1 MNRTFKVVFNKARG
15 ALMVANEAT
24 CSVQKKGAKTVVAVA
39 AALAMGSVMAAN
51 PVTWTDNYVISED
64 ATVATGES
72 VVVDSAQMTGG
83 TLTVGGNVNREGA
96 DGLFS
101 LSGGK
106 IDLKD
111 SGNFEVRDFTM
122 SGDAS
127 IVATGSG
134 IDDNGHGRTSPAFG
148 SYNSFV
154 MNGGTVTLSQ
164 GGRIWL
170 GSANKNDPASYQR
183 MELNGGT
190 INLENGGSITGNKR
204 WISAGKYYD
213 DTVVVDADTLAYNV
227 VGLDGATVNVKG
239 SGNVIDAAGV
249 EVTAGSLN
257 LTNGSKLTVRATTS
271 TNQATNEALAGALKE
286 NSYMSVEQAGNV
298 NVDGGRLVVDVKELR
313 VEDGGSVNVSNGGW
327 VGWEY
332 QSKEDAGKGSLVVN
346 GGSVTVSDTSGMDMY
361 DVTISGGVVDLAGE
375 AAENAGPGQSVRT
388 SPSLGG
394 YNSFKMTGGTV
405 NLGTNGRLW
414 AGSAYDDYQEMVFSG
429 GTVNMNGTEADA
441 YITGVVM
448 DGDQGN
454 TLQFN
459 GTTVNVIGDGRIDG
473 KEVVIDGSAFNVQ
486 ADGELRFSATYSTN
500 ATDPGKAYAGALTL
514 KNGEIN
520 NQGVIV
526 SDVAMTVDG
535 GKLTT
540 GGIVVSNDGGT
551 GQKEV
556 VDGNFYF
563 NKTLTITGG
572 TVVTDTIKTNAAT
585 DLTLNGGTLQTA
597 SNQVFKLNEGDALI
611 ADAAENVKVTVAEG
625 QKLGMNIT
633 ATGGT
638 MALTDAGVYTNASL
652 DAMSGALAGSS
663 TTLTF
668 LNSTLALQEG
678 EEATLKDNI
687 VQAKEQVSTT
697 VTANESGTATL
708 EVKNSGAQSLVVKT
722 EGEEATPVT
731 EVRLSGGRT
740 KGNTLTLVGAGEQV
754 NLVQDADGNAVD
766 VRVVDRLTLQLGV
779 DEANVA
785 PTAGQLDKV
794 VIAGGAQMKVNN
806 IEAKI
811 GRLVLNNNDAVV
823 QIGSANNRGDL
834 TVDSLDIGENS
845 TVFLDPVWQNGDD
858 ISDASHLAAVEAT
871 IAGNLVVGSNS
882 LVAIGSSSTD
892 AAVTAF
898 DKIASV
904 NPELSLSWGEDSVTA
919 ALYVADTLTPG
930 ETGKVV
936 VDGSLDSLTKFN
948 DNSGRYTSQV
958 YVAEYGM
965 LMIDKAALGD
975 KAAVNGTLTL
985 EDGSFIGLVN
995 ADEGTIKLTQEN
1007 QQVTITGTD
1016 GKVDVVTDN
1025 PFVDAELVLEEAGAG
1040 ASVVAKYDGEY
1051 GLKALSSLG
1060 MQAMTRR
1067 ADSVLASTIADRTS
1081 FGHNLKP
1088 GINLWVDVAG
1098 ENYQADDFDKGG
1110 EFEADMG
1117 YGTFGG
1123 DVAIGNFTVGGA
1135 LQYGTGSLRSSVSGI
1150 KNSIDNYGVSLY
1162 GTYSVTDAFKLGA
1175 ELAYVWGENDITS
1188 NQTAL
1193 NQSVDTEMYSVGL
1206 RAMYEMKAGNFRFV
1220 PSIGLRVSQLSTDE
1234 MKVGA
1239 VSIEDQDQTLV
1250 QVPIAMRISAADF
1263 ATASGWTLS
1272 PSFKI
1277 AYVPTFGDKE
1287 IEALHMSED
1296 VIDTSPVQADFGL
1309 MAGKDNMLFNV
1320 NLMLGAGE
1328 YGSSAVGGK
1337 VGFKYAF

>member
-39 AALAMGSVMAAN
+39 AALAMGSAMAAD
-51 PVTWTDNYVISED
+51 PVIWTDNYAISED
-64 ATVATGES
+64 ATVAAGES

-83 TLTVGGNVNREGA
+83 TLTVEGNVNREGA
-96 DGLFS
+96 DGLFN
-101 LSGGK
+101 LTGGK
-106 IDLKD
+106 VDLKD
-111 SGNFEVRDFTM
+111 GGNFEVRDFTM

-148 SYNSFV
+148 SYNSFI

-190 INLENGGSITGNKR
+190 INLENGGFITGNKR
-204 WISAGKYYD
+204 WITAGTYY
-213 DTVVVDADTLAYNV
+213 DTVVVDEDTLAYNV

-257 LTNGSKLTVRATTS
+257 LTNGSELTVRATTS
-271 TNQATNEALAGALKE
+271 TNQPNEDLASALKE

-298 NVDGGRLVVDVKELR
+298 NVDGSRLVVDVKELR
-313 VEDGGSVNVSNGGW
+313 VEDGGSINVSNGGW
-327 VGWEY
+327 VGWQY
-332 QSKEDAGKGSLVVN
+332 ASAEDAGKDSLLVN

-361 DVTISGGVVDLAGE
+361 DVTIAGGVVTLAGTT
-375 AAENAGPGQSVRT
+375 AGSAGPGESVRT

-405 NLGTNGRLW
+405 ELGTNGRLW
-414 AGSAYDDYQEMVFSG
+414 AGSAYEGYNAMEFSG
-429 GTVNMNGTEADA
+429 GTINMNGTEADA
-441 YITGVVM
+441 YITGVVT
-448 DGDQGN
+448 DVSQGN

-500 ATDPGKAYAGALTL
+500 AANPGTAYAGALTL

-540 GGIVVSNDGGT
+540 GGIVVNNDGTT

-638 MALTDAGVYTNASL
+638 LALTDAGVYTNASL

-697 VTANESGTATL
+697 VTANESRTATL

-731 EVRLSGGRT
+731 EVRLSGSKT
-740 KGNTLTLVGAGEQV
+740 EGNTLTLVGAGEQV

-766 VRVVDRLTLQLGV
+766 VRVVDGLTLQLGV

-811 GRLVLNNNDAVV
+811 GQLVLNNNDAVV

-882 LVAIGSSSTD
+882 LVAIGTSSTD

-898 DKIASV
+898 NKIASV
-904 NPELSLSWGEDSVTA
+904 NPELSWGEDSVTA
-919 ALYVADTLTPG
+919 ALYVADTLTP
-930 ETGKVV
+930 ESTGKVV
-936 VDGSLDSLTKFN
+936 VDGSLTSLPGTL
-948 DNSGRYTSQV
+948 SQDAGAV
-958 YVAEYGM
+958 TVAANGM
-965 LMIDKAALGD
+965 LMVDKAALGD
-975 KAAVNGTLTL
+975 KVAVNGFLNL
-985 EDGSFIGLVN
+985 VDGSYIGLVN
-995 ADEGTIKLTQEN
+995 ADEGTVKLTEAAAN
-1007 QQVTITGTD
+1007 LTAGN
-1016 GKVDVVTDN
+1016 VDVVTDN
-1025 PFVDAELVLEEAGAG
+1025 PFVDAVLGEGDQAGNI
-1040 ASVVAKYDGEY
+1040 VATYDGEY

-1206 RAMYEMKAGNFRFV
+1206 RAMYEMRAGNFRFV

>member
-1 MNRTFKVVFNKARG
+1 
-15 ALMVANEAT
+15 MVANEAT

-39 AALAMGSVMAAN
+39 AALAMGSVMAAD
-51 PVTWTDNYVISED
+51 PVTWTDNYVISKD

-190 INLENGGSITGNKR
+190 INLENGGFITGNKR

-213 DTVVVDADTLAYNV
+213 DTVVVDEDTLAYNV

-257 LTNGSKLTVRATTS
+257 LTNGSELTVRATTS
-271 TNQATNEALAGALKE
+271 TNQATNEALAGALKK

-327 VGWEY
+327 VVWEY
-332 QSKEDAGKGSLVVN
+332 QSEEDAGKGSLVVN

-414 AGSAYDDYQEMVFSG
+414 AGSAYAGYKDMVFSG

-441 YITGVVM
+441 YITGVVT

-459 GTTVNVIGDGRIDG
+459 GTTVNVIGGGRIDG

-500 ATDPGKAYAGALTL
+500 ATNPGTAYAGALTL

-572 TVVTDTIKTNAAT
+572 TVVTDTIKTNVAT

-597 SNQVFKLNEGDALI
+597 SNQVFKLNKGDALI
-611 ADAAENVKVTVAEG
+611 ADAAENVKVTVAED

-638 MALTDAGVYTNASL
+638 LALTDAGVYTNASL

-740 KGNTLTLVGAGEQV
+740 EGNTLTLVGAGEQV

-794 VIAGGAQMKVNN
+794 VIAGRAQMKVNN

-811 GRLVLNNNDAVV
+811 GQLVLNNNDAVV

-919 ALYVADTLTPG
+919 ALYVADTLTP
-930 ETGKVV
+930 EATGKVV
-936 VDGSLDSLTKFN
+936 VDGSLTSLPGTL
-948 DNSGRYTSQV
+948 DQV
-958 YVAEYGM
+958 AGTVTVAANGM
-965 LMIDKAALGD
+965 LMVDKAALGD
-975 KAAVNGTLTL
+975 KAAVNGSLSL
-985 EDGSFIGLVN
+985 ADDSYIGLVN
-995 ADEGTIKLTQEN
+995 ADEGTVKLTEAAEN
-1007 QQVTITGTD
+1007 LTAGN
-1016 GKVDVVTDN
+1016 VDVVTDN
-1025 PFVDAELVLEEAGAG
+1025 PFVDAVLGEGDQAG
-1040 ASVVAKYDGEY
+1040 SIVATYDGEY

-1081 FGHNLKP
+1081 FGQNLKP

>member
-39 AALAMGSVMAAN
+39 AALAMGSVMAAD

-190 INLENGGSITGNKR
+190 INLENGGFITGNKR
-204 WISAGKYYD
+204 WISVGKYYD
-213 DTVVVDADTLAYNV
+213 DTVVVDEDTLAYNV

-257 LTNGSKLTVRATTS
+257 LTNGSELTVRATTS
-271 TNQATNEALAGALKE
+271 TNQATDEALTGALKE

-327 VGWEY
+327 VVWEY
-332 QSKEDAGKGSLVVN
+332 QSEADVGKGSLVVN
-346 GGSVTVSDTSGMDMY
+346 GGSVRVSDTSGMDMY

-414 AGSAYDDYQEMVFSG
+414 AGSAYAGYKDMVFSG

-441 YITGVVM
+441 YITGVVT
-448 DGDQGN
+448 DGGQGN
-454 TLQFN
+454 TLRFN
-459 GTTVNVIGDGRIDG
+459 GTTVNVIGAGRIDG

-500 ATDPGKAYAGALTL
+500 TTSPGKAYAGALTL

-563 NKTLTITGG
+563 NETLTITGG

-585 DLTLNGGTLQTA
+585 DLTLDGGTLQTA
-597 SNQVFKLNEGDALI
+597 SNQVFKLNKGDALI
-611 ADAAENVKVTVAEG
+611 ADAAENVKVTVAED

-638 MALTDAGVYTNASL
+638 LALTDAGVYTNASL

-731 EVRLSGGRT
+731 QVRLSGGET
-740 KGNTLTLVGAGEQV
+740 EGNTLTLVGAGEQV

-766 VRVVDRLTLQLGV
+766 VRVVDGLTLQLGV

-811 GRLVLNNNDAVV
+811 GQLVLNNNDAVV

-919 ALYVADTLTPG
+919 ALYVADTLTP
-930 ETGKVV
+930 EATGKVV
-936 VDGSLDSLTKFN
+936 VDGSLTSLPGTL
-948 DNSGRYTSQV
+948 DQAAGTV
-958 YVAEYGM
+958 TVAANGM
-965 LMIDKAALGD
+965 LMVDKAALGD
-975 KAAVNGTLTL
+975 KAAVNGSLSL
-985 EDGSFIGLVN
+985 ADDSYIGLVN
-995 ADEGTIKLTQEN
+995 ADEGTVKLTEAAEN
-1007 QQVTITGTD
+1007 LTAGN
-1016 GKVDVVTDN
+1016 VDVVTDN
-1025 PFVDAELVLEEAGAG
+1025 PFVDAVLGEGDQAG
-1040 ASVVAKYDGEY
+1040 SIVATYDGEY

-1081 FGHNLKP
+1081 FGQNLKP

>member
-24 CSVQKKGAKTVVAVA
+24 CSVQKKGVKTAIAVA
-39 AALAMGSVMAAN
+39 AALAMGSSMAQGWIDAPSKEEGAVVLVN
-51 PVTWTDNYVISED
+51 QSVSSEVFEGESQFSY
-64 ATVATGES
+64 TLTEGKLSGFHSATGEISADKS
-72 VVVDSAQMTGG
+72 VWVTATGG
-83 TLTVGGNVNREGA
+83 KDAKAHAYSVYGADKQLTNHGKIYIQAGKNEAGELLANSYSQKGMIAGKGATAINARDGLIVAKNAYGMTVETTGPASKVQNDGQIVVLEQGAGIELGGASGSTAVNNGTISVTGEMIKHDTLHFGHGVLINTSGNTFTNNGTISTAGATGEGA
-96 DGLFS
+96 DISAIEVKGDAKKTNVILGADS
-101 LSGGK
+101 KVDGK
-106 IDLKD
+106 IHFASGVTGSTLQINGAHDKLDIKSEVSDLKLD
-111 SGNFEVRDFTM
+111 VVGGADIELADGNASTYGEVNVSDGKLTASIWQDDNKFSKVTVNEGGIFNITKLN
-122 SGDAS
+122 SGDAD
-127 IVATGSG
+127 G
-134 IDDNGHGRTSPAFG
+134 DNDTTLLLAFD
-148 SYNSFV
+148 
-154 MNGGTVTLSQ
+154 SQ
-164 GGRIWL
+164 
-170 GSANKNDPASYQR
+170 Y
-183 MELNGGT
+183 ELNGGK
-190 INLENGGSITGNKR
+190 L
-204 WISAGKYYD
+204 Y
-213 DTVVVDADTLAYNV
+213 
-227 VGLDGATVNVKG
+227 VKG
-239 SGNVIDAAGV
+239 SEYHGDIKIGTSDKPTDGYPDGKGTA
-249 EVTAGSLN
+249 TLTIKAGSYDW
-257 LTNGSKLTVRATTS
+257 
-271 TNQATNEALAGALKE
+271 
-286 NSYMSVEQAGNV
+286 NSV
-298 NVDGGRLVVDVKELR
+298 
-313 VEDGGSVNVSNGGW
+313 
-327 VGWEY
+327 
-332 QSKEDAGKGSLVVN
+332 
-346 GGSVTVSDTSGMDMY
+346 
-361 DVTISGGVVDLAGE
+361 
-375 AAENAGPGQSVRT
+375 
-388 SPSLGG
+388 SLG
-394 YNSFKMTGGTV
+394 
-405 NLGTNGRLW
+405 
-414 AGSAYDDYQEMVFSG
+414 SA
-429 GTVNMNGTEADA
+429 A
-441 YITGVVM
+441 
-448 DGDQGN
+448 
-454 TLQFN
+454 
-459 GTTVNVIGDGRIDG
+459 
-473 KEVVIDGSAFNVQ
+473 
-486 ADGELRFSATYSTN
+486 
-500 ATDPGKAYAGALTL
+500 
-514 KNGEIN
+514 N
-520 NQGVIV
+520 N
-526 SDVAMTVDG
+526 
-535 GKLTT
+535 K
-540 GGIVVSNDGGT
+540 
-551 GQKEV
+551 
-556 VDGNFYF
+556 
-563 NKTLTITGG
+563 LTITGG
-572 TVVTDTIKTNAAT
+572 TLAVGELINAKASNVV
-585 DLTLNGGTLQTA
+585 LSGGTLQTA
-597 SNQVFKLNEGDALI
+597 SDQVYNLAEGEALI
-611 ADAAENVKVTVAEG
+611 ADSVGDVKVGESGAS
-625 QKLGMNIT
+625 LNIT
-633 ATGGT
+633 ATSGN
-638 MALTDAGVYTNASL
+638 LTLIDNGVYTTDSL
-652 DAMSGALAGSS
+652 EAMATALGEGV
-663 TTLTF
+663 TLT
-668 LNSTLALQEG
+668 LQN
-678 EEATLKDNI
+678 ATWAQQNEDDVAKLVANTI
-687 VQAKEQVSTT
+687 QANQQVT
-697 VTANESGTATL
+697 ETATNGQ
-708 EVKNSGAQSLVVKT
+708 VAVANGSGAQSLKVAVA
-722 EGEEATPVT
+722 EEADPIEEVILTSTT
-731 EVRLSGGRT
+731 ET
-740 KGNTLTLVGAGEQV
+740 TLTLVGSSTQED
-754 NLVQDADGNAVD
+754 LVTDEDGNAIKV
-766 VRVVDRLTLQLGV
+766 VVDKNLTLQLGQDREGV
-779 DEANVA
+779 QS
-785 PTAGQLDKV
+785 TAGKLEDLKV
-794 VIAGGAQMKVNN
+794 SQGAVVKVNN
-806 IEAKI
+806 IEA
-811 GRLVLNNNDAVV
+811 
-823 QIGSANNRGDL
+823 QIGKLNLDGAGAQVTVGSGTTRGDL
-834 TVDSLDIGENS
+834 AVNELHIKNGATL
-845 TVFLDPVWQNGDD
+845 FLDPAWSGEKELDVIGN
-858 ISDASHLAAVEAT
+858 ASHLAVST
-871 IAGNLVVGSNS
+871 VGTLNGNLVVGQNS
-882 LVAIGSSSTD
+882 LAAIGTTSAD
-892 AAVTAF
+892 AAVAAF
-898 DKIASV
+898 NKIAAV
-904 NPELSLSWGEDSVTA
+904 NQELSLSWGEDNVTA

-1206 RAMYEMKAGNFRFV
+1206 RAMYEMRAGNFRFV

-1239 VSIEDQDQTLV
+1239 VSIKDQDQTLV